1 MLSLDFR
8 DERWNKYIH
17 YLATLKIS
25 ITSVNKNRQH
35 ILLSYCSACSE
46 AHVVN
51 NFLLNIRI

>member
-25 ITSVNKNRQH
+25 ITSENDNRQH
-35 ILLSYCSACSE
+35 
-46 AHVVN
+46 N
-51 NFLLNIRI
+51 